1 MDGGLPQHTR
11 NENPDPE
18 NPVFRSRAQNNK
30 AGKNGQ
36 AHKCDLWIKV
46 KAQNTK
52 SGDKKISSKHKQYT
66 SNIKIGKLFCR
77 GKNIS
82 DEIKIRTTTDR
93 GSDFAKITVSL
104 IVIYISLIYIV
115 KYLSSF
121 GNPYS
126 SKISG
131 RFLFSKTT
139 LLFSK
144 TTLFILKDHAFYSQR
159 PRFYSQRPRFYSQRP
174 RFLFS

>member
-1 MDGGLPQHTR
+1 MDGGLSQHTW

-18 NPVFRSRAQNNK
+18 NPVFRSRTQNNK

-36 AHKCDLWIKV
+36 ANK
-46 KAQNTK
+46 
-52 SGDKKISSKHKQYT
+52 DK
-66 SNIKIGKLFCR
+66 
-77 GKNIS
+77 
-82 DEIKIRTTTDR
+82 IKIRTTTDR

-126 SKISG
+126 SEISG
-131 RFLFSKTT
+131 RFLFSIPTLSLLNTHAFSSQYPRFLLSIPT
-139 LLFSK
+139 LLPSIP
-144 TTLFILKDHAFYSQR
+144 TLSLLNTHAFYQQQR
-159 PRFYSQRPRFYSQRP
+159 SRKK
-174 RFLFS
+174 